1 MDEVTASGSTSGAP
15 MDRADGDSVLRV
27 EQVSKRFESQGRRF
41 EAVRDLTLQLRRGE
55 FFCLLGPS
63 GCGKTT
69 VLNMLAG
76 FEPISSGA
84 ISLEAAP
91 VTQPHRDCGVVF
103 QSDDALFG
111 WLTALENVEFGLRMR
126 GVDRRTRREV
136 ASRFMALVG
145 LRGHET
151 KFPHELSGGMR
162 QRIQIARVL
171 ANDPKIVL
179 MDEPFA
185 SLDAQTRRMMQAELV
200 RIWAAAHKTVFFIT
214 HDVDEAIILADR
226 IGIMT
231 AGPAAR
237 LREIIEIA
245 LPRPRDR
252 TDRAFLHAYR
262 RCSAIIEE
270 EVTAVLLEHQGSGG

>member
-1 MDEVTASGSTSGAP
+1 VDPGTHRRFISIEH
-15 MDRADGDSVLRV
+15 
-27 EQVSKRFESQGRRF
+27 VSKRFESQGRRF
-41 EAVRDLTLQLRRGE
+41 EALRDVTLDLRERE

-76 FEPISSGA
+76 FEPISSGK
-84 ISLEAAP
+84 ITLESRP
-91 VTQPHRDCGVVF
+91 ITGPHRDRGVVF

-111 WLTALENVEFGLRMR
+111 WLTAIENVEFGLKMR
-126 GVDRRTRREV
+126 GVDRRARREA
-136 ASRFMALVG
+136 ASRFIALVG

-185 SLDAQTRRMMQAELV
+185 SLDAQTRRMMQNELV
-200 RIWAAAHKTVFFIT
+200 RIWAATHKTVLFIT
-214 HDVDEAIILADR
+214 HDLDEAIILGDR

-231 AGPAAR
+231 AGPGAR
-237 LREIIEIA
+237 VREIIDVA
-245 LPRPRDR
+245 LPRPRVR
-252 TDRAFLHAYR
+252 TDPGFLDWYR
-262 RCSAIIEE
+262 RCSAVIEE
-270 EVTAVLLEHQGSGG
+270 EVTAALRSGEDGAGRAA

>member
-1 MDEVTASGSTSGAP
+1 VC
-15 MDRADGDSVLRV
+15 ADNGGGFLTV
-27 EQVSKRFESQGRRF
+27 ELVSKSFESQGRRF
-41 EAVRDLTLQLRRGE
+41 EALRDLSLELREGE

-76 FEPISSGA
+76 FEPTSSGS
-84 ISLEAAP
+84 ISLEEAP
-91 VTQPHRDCGVVF
+91 ITGPHRDRGVVF

-126 GVDRRTRREV
+126 GVDRPTRR
-136 ASRFMALVG
+136 AAALRFIGLVG
-145 LRGHET
+145 LRGHES

-185 SLDAQTRRMMQAELV
+185 ALDAQTRRLMQAELV
-200 RIWAAAHKTVFFIT
+200 RIWAAAHKTILFIT
-214 HDVDEAIILADR
+214 HDLDESIVLADR
-226 IGIMT
+226 VGIMT
-231 AGPAAR
+231 AGPSAR
-237 LREIIEIA
+237 LREIIEVE
-245 LPRPRDR
+245 LPRPRRR
-252 TDRAFLHAYR
+252 TDPGFLECYR
-262 RCSAIIEE
+262 RCNALIEE
-270 EVTAVLLEHQGSGG
+270 EVTTALADDRGNRP

>member
-1 MDEVTASGSTSGAP
+1 
-15 MDRADGDSVLRV
+15 V
-27 EQVSKRFESQGRRF
+27 EAVSKSFEAPGRRF
-41 EAVRDLTLQLRRGE
+41 EALRDLTLEVREGE

-69 VLNMLAG
+69 MLNMLAG
-76 FEPISSGA
+76 FEPVSSGDLH
-84 ISLEAAP
+84 LESVP
-91 VTQPHRDCGVVF
+91 ITGPHRDRGVMF

-126 GVDRRTRREV
+126 GIDRRTRREV
-136 ASRFMALVG
+136 AERYVELVG
-145 LRGHET
+145 LRGHES

-185 SLDAQTRRMMQAELV
+185 SLDAQTRKMMQDELV
-200 RIWAAAHKTVFFIT
+200 RIWSETGKTAFFIT
-214 HDVDEAIILADR
+214 HDIDESITLGDR

-231 AGPAAR
+231 AGPRAT
-237 LREIIEIA
+237 LKEIIDVELA
-245 LPRPRDR
+245 RPRSRLDPG
-252 TDRAFLHAYR
+252 FLEYYT
-262 RCSAIIEE
+262 RCTNAIQD
-270 EVTAVLLEHQGSGG
+270 EVTRSLEAPAVGDREWA

>member
-1 MDEVTASGSTSGAP
+1 VLAAEA
-15 MDRADGDSVLRV
+15 RAIVRV
-27 EQVSKRFESQGRRF
+27 ERVSKRFESNGRQF
-41 EAVRDLTLQLRRGE
+41 EALRDLTLELRAGE

-76 FEPISSGA
+76 FEA
-84 ISLEAAP
+84 ISGGGLYLEAAP
-91 VTQPHRDCGVVF
+91 ITGPHRDRGVVF

-126 GVDRRTRREV
+126 GADRRTCREV
-136 ASRFMALVG
+136 AARFIGLVG
-145 LRGHET
+145 LRGHES

-200 RIWAAAHKTVFFIT
+200 RIWAAAHKTVLFIT
-214 HDVDEAIILADR
+214 HDLDESIVLADR

-237 LREIIEIA
+237 LREVIEVR
-245 LPRPRDR
+245 LPRPRVR
-252 TDRAFLHAYR
+252 TDPGFMECFQ
-262 RCSAIIEE
+262 RCDAIIEE
-270 EVTAVLLEHQGSGG
+270 EVRASLEERA

>member
-1 MDEVTASGSTSGAP
+1 MRSPSGG
-15 MDRADGDSVLRV
+15 RFLVIEG
-27 EQVSKRFESQGRRF
+27 VSKRFEAPGRVF
-41 EAVRDLTLQLRRGE
+41 EALRDLTLELRHGE

-76 FEPISSGA
+76 FEPISSGG
-84 ISLEAAP
+84 IHLEAAP
-91 VTQPHRDCGVVF
+91 ITGPHRDRGVVF

-111 WLTALENVEFGLRMR
+111 WLTALENVEFGLKMQ
-126 GVDRRTRREV
+126 GVDRRTRRET
-136 ASRFMALVG
+136 ASRFIGLVG
-145 LRGHET
+145 LRGHES

-185 SLDAQTRRMMQAELV
+185 SLDAQTRRRMQAELV
-200 RIWAAAHKTVFFIT
+200 RIWAAAHKTILFIT
-214 HDVDEAIILADR
+214 HDLDESIILADR

-231 AGPAAR
+231 AGPSAR
-237 LREIIEIA
+237 LREIIEVG
-245 LPRPRDR
+245 LPRPRTR
-252 TDRAFLHAYR
+252 TDPGFVDCYR
-262 RCSAIIEE
+262 RCGAVIED
-270 EVTAVLLEHQGSGG
+270 EVTTSLQEREGSAR